1 MTNREMSNLT
11 IENNQAAQRW
21 EAHVDQHLAVAE
33 YRRRGNTI
41 FFIHTEV
48 PHELEGQGVA
58 SKLIKTAL
66 DDTHAQHLALEGQG
80 VASKLFKTALDDTHA
95 QHLAVVPFCPFVAGY
110 IRRHPDYKALVHP
123 DYRDL
128 VGGEP
133 SQAPVPV
140 PPGR

>member
-1 MTNREMSNLT
+1 MTNSEMSNLT

-21 EAHVDQHLAVAE
+21 EAHVDQYVAVAE
-33 YRRRGNTI
+33 YRRRGDTI

-48 PHELEGQGVA
+48 PRELEGQGVA

-66 DDTHAQHLALEGQG
+66 DEAR
-80 VASKLFKTALDDTHA
+80 A
-95 QHLAVVPFCPFVAGY
+95 QHLAVVPFCPFVASY

-128 VGGEP
+128 VEEA
-133 SQAPVPV
+133 SQTHAAV
-140 PPGR
+140 PPGH

>member
-1 MTNREMSNLT
+1 MTNREMSNLK
-11 IENNQAAQRW
+11 IENNQGAQRW
-21 EAHVDQHLAVAE
+21 EAHLDQHLVVAE
-33 YRRRGNTI
+33 YRRRGDTI

-48 PHELEGQGVA
+48 PHELEGQGAA
-58 SKLIKTAL
+58 SKLVRAAL
-66 DDTHAQHLALEGQG
+66 DDAR
-80 VASKLFKTALDDTHA
+80 A

-110 IRRHPDYKALVHP
+110 IRRHPDYKALVHL
-123 DYRDL
+123 DERDL

>member
-1 MTNREMSNLT
+1 MTNTEMSNLT
-11 IENNQAAQRW
+11 IENNQAAQCW
-21 EAHVDQHLAVAE
+21 EAHVDQHVAVAE
-33 YRRRGNTI
+33 YRRRGDTI

-48 PHELEGQGVA
+48 PRELEGQGVA
-58 SKLIKTAL
+58 SKLVRAAL
-66 DDTHAQHLALEGQG
+66 DEAR
-80 VASKLFKTALDDTHA
+80 A

-128 VGGEP
+128 AEGEP
-133 SQAPVPV
+133 SQSHATV